1 MKILVAEPL
10 AKQGLEILR
19 APGHQVDEKIGLSPE
34 ELSAV
39 IGDYD
44 ALLVRS
50 QVKVTAEILAHAS
63 RLVVIGRAG
72 VGVDNVDLEA
82 ATRAG
87 IVVVNAPTGNTMS
100 AAEQTMALMLAVAR
114 KTAAADASM
123 RRGEWKRSSFTG
135 VELRGRTLGI
145 VGLGKIGLTVAD
157 RARGFEMN
165 VLGYDPFVTT
175 EQAALHGV
183 TVTDLD
189 KLIEAAD
196 VITVHVPGGKT
207 TKGMIG
213 AEQIAKMK
221 PGVMLINVA
230 RGGIY
235 DEAAVA
241 SALADGKVAG
251 AGFDVFD
258 PEPPAPDNP
267 MLSAPNTTLTPHL
280 GALTAEAQLR
290 VAEEACEQVVDVLAG
305 RSARYAVNAP
315 LLTPETARAIA
326 PYLGLTECLGRF
338 AAQYLRG
345 GVKTLTLD
353 VAGEIASHDVAQL
366 TAAALRGILE
376 NATSER
382 VNLINAGFLAKSRG
396 IAVNERKTRDA
407 GTYASLVTLSVEGD
421 NCTATVAGTVVNGE
435 PRLTRI
441 DEAWLDMAPT
451 PMMVM
456 TRHQD
461 KPGTMGRIGLLLGE
475 ADVNISAMSLAR
487 TAPRQDALML
497 LAVDDEV
504 PDGVAEAIR
513 DNPNVIDVWVIRATN
528 NQNH

>member
-19 APGHQVDEKIGLSPE
+19 AHHDVDEKIGLTPE
-34 ELSAV
+34 QLAEI

-50 QVKVTAEILAHAS
+50 QVKVTADILAHAT
-63 RLVVIGRAG
+63 RLIVIGRAG

-82 ATRAG
+82 ATKAG
-87 IVVVNAPTGNTMS
+87 IVVVNAPTGNTVS
-100 AAEQTMALMLAVAR
+100 AAEQTITLMLALAH

-145 VGLGKIGLTVAD
+145 IGLGKIGQAVAD
-157 RARGFEMN
+157 RARGLEME
-165 VLGYDPFVTT
+165 VIGYDPFVTA

-183 TVTDLD
+183 TLAEVDDIIAT
-189 KLIEAAD
+189 AD
-196 VITVHVPGGKT
+196 VITVHVPLNKATRGIINADNIGKL
-207 TKGMIG
+207 
-213 AEQIAKMK
+213 K

-230 RGGIY
+230 RGGVY
-235 DEAAVA
+235 DEAALA
-241 SALADGKVAG
+241 QALKDGKVAG
-251 AGFDVFD
+251 AAIDVYET
-258 PEPPAPDNP
+258 EPPAADNP
-267 MLSAPNTTLTPHL
+267 LLSAPNTVLTPHL

-315 LLTPETARAIA
+315 LLTPETSRAIA
-326 PYLGLTECLGRF
+326 PYLPLTVILGRI

-345 GVKTLTLD
+345 GVKTLTVD
-353 VAGEIASHDVAQL
+353 VAGDLAEHDASQL

-376 NATSER
+376 EATTER
-382 VNLINAGFLAKSRG
+382 VNLINAGFLAKNRG
-396 IAVNERKTRDA
+396 LTVDERKTHDA
-407 GTYASLVTLSVEGD
+407 GSFASMVTLTVSGD
-421 NCTATVAGTVVNGE
+421 KGSTIIGGTIANGE
-435 PRLTRI
+435 PRLVRI
-441 DEAWLDMAPT
+441 DDNWLDMAPT
-451 PMMVM
+451 PQMVV

-461 KPGTMGRIGLLLGE
+461 KPGTMGRIGLILGE
-475 ADVNISAMSLAR
+475 AEINISSMTLAR
-487 TAPRQDALML
+487 NAASKTALML

-504 PDGVAEAIR
+504 TDAVVAQIKNHPA
-513 DNPNVIDVWVIRATN
+513 VLDVWSIHAATER
-528 NQNH
+528 